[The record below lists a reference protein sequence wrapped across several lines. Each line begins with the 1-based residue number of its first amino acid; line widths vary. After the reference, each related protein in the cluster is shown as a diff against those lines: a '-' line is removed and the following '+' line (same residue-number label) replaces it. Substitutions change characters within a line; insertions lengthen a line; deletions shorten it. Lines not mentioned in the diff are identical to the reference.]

1 LHQGRKCLT
10 VGNRAEAKEMPMKS
24 VQMRQS
30 ELEARR
36 AILLSRIEEIGNE
49 LDAHDS
55 KDWEELAV
63 EREGDEVLEDL
74 GISAQNELRMIE
86 AAMRR
91 IEEGEYGACVK
102 CGSDIA
108 EERLDVLPATPFCR
122 SCASGR

>member
-1 LHQGRKCLT
+1 
-10 VGNRAEAKEMPMKS
+10 MPMKS